1 MMPELSTNSKAD
13 QSAPR
18 FPAVENVARNNAI
31 AIAGVRIKQ
40 DQEGRYCLN
49 DLHKAAGKQ
58 KRHSPSYW
66 LENQQTIELA
76 GLLETTGIPVVSIE
90 GRNGGTFAVKELVY
104 AYAMWVSP
112 EFHLHVI
119 RTFDQVVT
127 NQIELADA
135 RQSRER
141 ARLEAPALS
150 DAIQYSRLAAGK
162 EIKPYHFSNEF
173 DLINRVVLGGSSKQ
187 YRAEHGLAANDPIR
201 DSLTACQIKAVEHMQ
216 RLNASLI
223 DVGMAFDQRKA
234 KLHQVFLL
242 RHQRALIAETMRLE
256 A

>member
-1 MMPELSTNSKAD
+1 MNHK
-13 QSAPR
+13 QQ
-18 FPAVENVARNNAI
+18 I
-31 AIAGVRIKQ
+31 ANIRVAGVVIRQ
-40 DQEGRYCLN
+40 DAEGRFRLN
-49 DLHKAAGKQ
+49 DLHKASGGEA
-58 KRHSPSYW
+58 RHRPSRW
-66 LENQQTIELA
+66 AENDQAKELA
-76 GLLETTGIPVVSIE
+76 EVVELEAGIPALVSVK
-90 GRNGGTFAVKELVY
+90 GGSASGTYVSKELVY

-112 EFHLHVI
+112 QFHLHVI

-127 NQIELADA
+127 DQIELANA

-141 ARLEAPALS
+141 ARLEAPALA
-150 DAIQYSRLAAGK
+150 DAVKYTRLAAGK
-162 EIKPYHFSNEF
+162 DIKPYHFSNEF

-187 YRAEHGLAANDPIR
+187 YRAAHGLAANDPIR
-201 DSLTACQIKAVEHMQ
+201 DTLTPCQIKAVEHMQ

-242 RHQRALIAETMRLE
+242 RHQRALIAETLRLE